1 MSPGLSPNSPSQAW
15 SQSRYRRGAKLDHVL
30 VIDDKP
36 DFLATQIQHVFTDG
50 GLVVHRADSCELGL
64 ELAIAHDPAVVLIEL
79 HPTSADGLK
88 TFHRVRDL
96 NTARP
101 VIVVTDRPQAQNVI
115 ECIRSGAFDYLA
127 KPVQLT
133 LLQEVL
139 QRALAISRQAR
150 LLSSHPAPASP
161 AGEDELFGRSPAMHE
176 VFKTIGL
183 VAGQNV
189 SVLILGES
197 GTGKELVSHA
207 IRQHSQRVDK
217 PYLVINCAAIPEQLL
232 ESELFGHEKG
242 SFTGADRKRI
252 GKFEQCHG
260 GTLFLDEIGDM
271 CLSTQAK
278 ILRVIQQQE
287 FIRVGGCETIRTDVR
302 LIAATNRDLNRLV
315 EQNQFRLDL
324 LYRLNTVTLRVP
336 PLRERGDD
344 LQLLADHF
352 LRRANAEF
360 GRTVVQISPQARQLL
375 AAYSWPGN
383 VRELQGV
390 IHEAVLRCT
399 GPLLMVD
406 HLSQSVQATPH
417 HPPVGKPMPLKL
429 DLALLEPL
437 LHAYVSGY
445 LSRGEDGVLSV
456 AVEAFE
462 RKLYQI
468 VWILVGHNQVKASKL
483 LGVSRNYFRKKIS
496 EFGLEK

>member
-1 MSPGLSPNSPSQAW
+1 V
-15 SQSRYRRGAKLDHVL
+15 DHVL

-36 DFLATQIQHVFTDG
+36 DFLATQIRHVFPDG
-50 GLVVHRADSCELGL
+50 GIVVHSADSCELGL
-64 ELAIAHDPAVVLIEL
+64 KVTAEFDPAVVLIEL
-79 HPTSADGLK
+79 NSNHADGLQ
-88 TFHRVRDL
+88 TFLQVREL
-96 NTARP
+96 NPARP
-101 VIVVTDRPQAQNVI
+101 VIVVTDRPRARNVI

-133 LLQEVL
+133 LLQDVVV
-139 QRALAISRQAR
+139 RALALSRQAR
-150 LLSSHPAPASP
+150 LLGSHPSP
-161 AGEDELFGRSPAMHE
+161 SAAAGEDDLIGRSPAMHE

-189 SVLILGES
+189 SVLIQGES
-197 GTGKELVSHA
+197 GTGKELISQA
-207 IRQHSQRVDK
+207 IRQHSKRADQ

-242 SFTGADRKRI
+242 AFTGADRQRI
-252 GKFEQCHG
+252 GKFEQVSG

-271 CLSTQAK
+271 RLSTQAK

-287 FIRVGGCETIRTDVR
+287 FVRVGGTATIRTDVR
-302 LIAATNRDLNRLV
+302 LIAATNHDLNQLV
-315 EQNQFRLDL
+315 ERNQFRLDL
-324 LYRLNTVTLRVP
+324 FYRLNTVTIRVP

-360 GRTVVQISPQARQLL
+360 GREVMQFSPQARQLL
-375 AAYSWPGN
+375 GAYGWPGN

-390 IHEAVLRCT
+390 IREAVLRCS

-406 HLSQSVQATPH
+406 HLPAAVRAVT
-417 HPPVGKPMPLKL
+417 HPPNEPPKAVGL
-429 DLALLEPL
+429 DLTQLEPL
-437 LHAYVSGY
+437 LHAFV
-445 LSRGEDGVLSV
+445 LSHLDRGEGGALPV

-468 VWILVGHNQVKASKL
+468 VWNAVGHNQVKASKL
-483 LGVSRNYFRKKIS
+483 LGVSRNHFRKKMS
-496 EFGLEK
+496 EFGLSR